1 MEIYMNKLIYAI
13 FISLAFSIAV
23 TAYSDGVQEN
33 LQDNLIRLHIIANSD
48 SGEDQAIKLKVRDAI
63 LEKVQNE
70 LEVSDRDK
78 IIENL
83 SEIEETAN
91 RTLAEN
97 GFDYSAGAVYGKFAF
112 PRKEYKNM
120 TLPAGDYYG
129 VRVVLGNGAGHNWWC
144 VMYPP
149 MCVADGAPQMDRKSE
164 ALLKESLSDEAYE
177 IVTGTKK
184 DVAVK
189 FKAVELVQELRQ
201 KVKELSQ

>member
-1 MEIYMNKLIYAI
+1 MNKLICAL
-13 FISLAFSIAV
+13 FVSLALSMAV

-33 LQDNLIRLHIIANSD
+33 LCDNLIRLHIIANSD
-48 SGEDQAIKLKVRDAI
+48 SGEDQAVKLKVRDAI
-63 LEKVQNE
+63 LEKAQKE
-70 LEVSDRDK
+70 LEVSGKDK

-83 SEIEETAN
+83 GEIEETAN
-91 RTLAEN
+91 RVLAEN
-97 GFDYSAGAVYGKFAF
+97 GFAYTAAAVYGKFAF

-129 VRVVLGNGAGHNWWC
+129 VRVVLGSGAGHNWWC

-149 MCVADGAPQMDRKSE
+149 MCVADGAPRLDKKSE
-164 ALLKESLSDEAYE
+164 ALLRESLSDEAYE
-177 IVTGTKK
+177 IVTGTEK
-184 DVAVK
+184 DVVIK